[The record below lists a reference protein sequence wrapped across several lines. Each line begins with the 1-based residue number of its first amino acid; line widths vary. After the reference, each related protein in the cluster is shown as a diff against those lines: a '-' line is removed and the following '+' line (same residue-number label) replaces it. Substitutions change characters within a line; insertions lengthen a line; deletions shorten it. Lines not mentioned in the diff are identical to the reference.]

1 MSTELI
7 WQTTSTGSDDTLRLG
22 EALGSRLKSPLVIE
36 LRSDLGGG
44 KTTLT
49 QGLAQGLGSK
59 DVVSSPTFTL
69 SKIYKCAGGVE
80 VHHFDFYRLSEA
92 GVLRDQL
99 DESLKD
105 EKVITII
112 EWSDIVAD
120 VLPPEHLS
128 IELKLKS
135 DNPDER
141 QINISYPESLV
152 GVIRAVES
160 AYQESR
166 P

>member
-49 QGLAQGLGSK
+49 QGLAHGLGSK

-80 VHHFDFYRLSEA
+80 IHHFDFYRLSEA

-105 EKVITII
+105 EKAIG
-112 EWSDIVAD
+112 
-120 VLPPEHLS
+120 
-128 IELKLKS
+128 
-135 DNPDER
+135 N
-141 QINISYPESLV
+141 YP
-152 GVIRAVES
+152 
-160 AYQESR
+160 
-166 P
+166 